1 MGGEFTSAAPAAWER
16 VALALFVSAA
26 LGISALPYGL
36 AWRATP
42 PDSVYAGSTDA
53 SADDYPT
60 YLAKMRAG
68 ARGEWTYLSPYAPEL
83 ERTIQIRPLYASI
96 GALTAWTG
104 APAWIGY
111 HAARLLLGAVMLVL
125 LFAAAC
131 RVARSPV
138 ERWTSFTLASIGSG
152 VGWIFGRDGRPS
164 AWSYDLWV
172 PELNAWHGLLTNPHF
187 PLATALLL
195 GAAIGVARHLET
207 RARHHAL
214 AAGFAIGLLAIVH
227 TYDVF
232 IATAS
237 LVAFGLAALAT
248 RRLALPDLARAAW
261 LVGAVALLP
270 VAWLAATYATDPSL
284 AQMGHAQP
292 VGSAWRVA
300 AGLGLLL
307 PLALA
312 GVTELWRRGLL
323 GGILA
328 AWALVVPLLLVL
340 PWDFPRRM
348 VAAWHVPLGLAAG
361 LGLVRLLRPIAAPR
375 LRAALLAGVVALASL
390 STVNILV
397 YQVERSL
404 DPERRF
410 PTFLP
415 RDVIDAYTWLQA
427 NARPRSVVLAPYA
440 PSAWL
445 PVYTDL
451 CPYYGHWAEAP
462 GAPERERRVEAF
474 YRGRSDQAR
483 TAFLRAAGI
492 EWMLIGPRFHQ
503 PGHVPISPARLPGA
517 RLVYQSGG
525 VGVIA
530 IDRPGGKDAGT
541 AQ

>member
-1 MGGEFTSAAPAAWER
+1 MGCELPSAALAAWER

-26 LGISALPYGL
+26 LGSSVLPYGV

-42 PDSVYAGSTDA
+42 PDRVYAGSTDA

-96 GALTAWTG
+96 GALTAWAG

-111 HAARLLLGAVMLVL
+111 HAARLLLGAAMLLL
-125 LFAAAC
+125 LFAAAR
-131 RVARSPV
+131 RVARSPA

-152 VGWIFGRDGRPS
+152 VGWIFGRDGWPS

-172 PELNAWHGLLTNPHF
+172 PELNAWYALLTNPHF
-187 PLATALLL
+187 PLATALVL
-195 GAAIGVARHLET
+195 GTAIGVARHLET
-207 RARHHAL
+207 NARHHAL

-227 TYDVF
+227 AYDVF

-248 RRLALPDLARAAW
+248 RRLAFPELARAAW
-261 LVGAVALLP
+261 LVGAAALLP

-284 AQMGHAQP
+284 VQMGSAQP
-292 VGSAWRVA
+292 VGPAWRVA

-307 PLALA
+307 PLALV

-340 PWDFPRRM
+340 PWAFPRRM
-348 VAAWHVPLGLAAG
+348 VAGWHVPLGLAAG

-375 LRAALLAGVVALASL
+375 LRAALLVGVLALASL
-390 STVNILV
+390 STADILV
-397 YQVERSL
+397 YQVRRSL
-404 DPERRF
+404 DPEQRF

-415 RDVIDAYTWLQA
+415 SDLLDAYAWLQA
-427 NARPRSVVLAPYA
+427 NARPRSVVLAPYG
-440 PSAWL
+440 PSSWL

-451 CPYYGHWAEAP
+451 CPFFGHWAEAP
-462 GAPERERRVEAF
+462 GAPARLRRVQAF

-483 TAFLRAAGI
+483 AAFLRAAGI
-492 EWMLIGPRFHQ
+492 EWMLIGPRFRE
-503 PGHVPISPARLPGA
+503 PGHVPIDTTRLPGA

-525 VGVIA
+525 VGVVA
-530 IDRPGGKDAGT
+530 IDRRGGKGPDT
-541 AQ
+541 AR